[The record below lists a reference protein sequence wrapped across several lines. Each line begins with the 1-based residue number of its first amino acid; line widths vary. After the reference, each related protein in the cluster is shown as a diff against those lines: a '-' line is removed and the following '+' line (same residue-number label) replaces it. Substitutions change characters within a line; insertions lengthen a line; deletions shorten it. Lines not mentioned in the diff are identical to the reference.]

1 MPRHAGSESATSRL
15 PDRLGTLSCAQ
26 RAFEEVGGER
36 DVMLWQTGEAQV
48 FYEKLGARVV
58 PTDNILDSSGSSGA
72 EGAEGGGGGGGG
84 AEGGAPRAFWDLVAM
99 IYPVRTSPLLHSP
112 LLPCGCFWLA
122 AFESPAAQR

>member
-1 MPRHAGSESATSRL
+1 MPSRRAGSESATPSL
-15 PDRLGTLSCAQ
+15 PDRLGTLSCGQ

-58 PTDNILDSSGSSGA
+58 PTESIVDSSSSS
-72 EGAEGGGGGGGG
+72 G

-99 IYPVRTSPLLHSP
+99 IYPVRTWHLRFCTARSCRVVA
-112 LLPCGCFWLA
+112 CGLRLA
-122 AFESPAAQR
+122 HPS